1 MTNESGKLNK
11 NVKLKALRLNNL
23 FPRVINNEK
32 VLILQAGEHH
42 DFSPC
47 VLVIQGHEDSPPK
60 KRNRCHTSK
69 GEISAGLCRKGS
81 L

>member
-32 VLILQAGEHH
+32 VLIFEAGEHY

-47 VLVIQGHEDSPPK
+47 VLVIQGHEDRPPK

>member
-1 MTNESGKLNK
+1 M
-11 NVKLKALRLNNL
+11 NNL
-23 FPRVINNEK
+23 FPRVINNGK

-47 VLVIQGHEDSPPK
+47 VLVIQGHEDRPPK

-69 GEISAGLCRKGS
+69 GEIRAGLCRKGS

>member
-23 FPRVINNEK
+23 FPRVINNGK

-69 GEISAGLCRKGS
+69 GEIRAGLCRKGS